1 MPYLS
6 NEISRP
12 VAFDETHIEWL
23 VLHIHKWCSLYDVTA
38 GVLAERL
45 ENVADSTSLSMKLT
59 YFQTPTI
66 DEIKSMVVA
75 PFNSSQHNRLVLS
88 GFPKRNGCC

>member
-1 MPYLS
+1 LLSAFFGVDDDPATYGLAASIDATMPYLS

-45 ENVADSTSLSMKLT
+45 ENVTGFHLLV
-59 YFQTPTI
+59 
-66 DEIKSMVVA
+66 DEA
-75 PFNSSQHNRLVLS
+75 NVL
-88 GFPKRNGCC
+88 PNPDD